1 MKVDSLVFNCDARGY
16 DVGAIAFSGAA
27 IEFPAVPRTYDCVS
41 MQGAVG
47 EGSASMGAS
56 GFGRIELPFHVAK
69 QIGYTERGHFGH
81 ATRRQL
87 CDMPDTF
94 FHRAVAATIGSDR
107 IMRYLMLMG
116 AALLL
121 AGCRDAQKEVVGV
134 VPKGANHIFW
144 QTVHAGAIKA
154 ANEENLQ
161 VEWNAPTLE
170 IDSSRQIAIIESM
183 VNRQLAGIALAPVDR
198 KALVGV
204 VERAAAAGIPVA
216 IFDSDIDTDKRIT
229 YIATDNREGGRKAA
243 RLLAE
248 LLLGEG
254 EVAVISFMPGSAA
267 TMEREE
273 GFREELRTKFPG
285 IKVVQTAYGMA
296 DRAKARAATENIM
309 AAHPNLRGLFA
320 DNESSSAGAVLA
332 LKARGDAKV
341 RMVAFDSND
350 QLVADLRDR
359 NLDALVIQKPFQMGY
374 ESVKAIGRRLR
385 GEAVVSR
392 IDLPAVLVRRGDL
405 GKPDILQLLH
415 PDIATWLSRQ

>member
-1 MKVDSLVFNCDARGY
+1 
-16 DVGAIAFSGAA
+16 
-27 IEFPAVPRTYDCVS
+27 
-41 MQGAVG
+41 
-47 EGSASMGAS
+47 
-56 GFGRIELPFHVAK
+56 
-69 QIGYTERGHFGH
+69 
-81 ATRRQL
+81 
-87 CDMPDTF
+87 
-94 FHRAVAATIGSDR
+94 
-107 IMRYLMLMG
+107 MRHLILIG

-121 AGCRDAQKEVVGV
+121 AGCRDAPKKVVGV

-154 ANEENLQ
+154 ANEEDLR

-183 VNRQLAGIALAPVDR
+183 VNRKLAGIALAPVDR

-229 YIATDNREGGRKAA
+229 YIATDNHEGGRKAA
-243 RLLAE
+243 RLLGE

-273 GFREELRTKFPG
+273 GFRDELSRHFQG
-285 IKVVQTAYGMA
+285 IKVLQTAYGMA

-350 QLVADLRDR
+350 QLVADLQDR
-359 NLDALVIQKPFQMGY
+359 YIDGLVIQKPFQMGY
-374 ESVKAIGRRLR
+374 ASVKAIGRKLR
-385 GEAVVSR
+385 EESVVSR
-392 IDLPAVLVRRGDL
+392 VDLPSVLVRRGDL
-405 GKPDILQLLH
+405 EKPDVIQLLH
-415 PDIATWLSRQ
+415 PDIATWLSQQ

>member
-1 MKVDSLVFNCDARGY
+1 
-16 DVGAIAFSGAA
+16 
-27 IEFPAVPRTYDCVS
+27 
-41 MQGAVG
+41 
-47 EGSASMGAS
+47 
-56 GFGRIELPFHVAK
+56 
-69 QIGYTERGHFGH
+69 
-81 ATRRQL
+81 
-87 CDMPDTF
+87 
-94 FHRAVAATIGSDR
+94 
-107 IMRYLMLMG
+107 MRYLILMG
-116 AALLL
+116 AAWLL
-121 AGCRDAQKEVVGV
+121 AGCRDAPKKVVGV

-154 ANEENLQ
+154 ANEEDLR

-243 RLLAE
+243 RLLGE

-273 GFREELRTKFPG
+273 GFRDELRKSFPG
-285 IKVVQTAYGMA
+285 MKVVQTAYGMA

-309 AAHPNLRGLFA
+309 SAHPNLRGLFA
-320 DNESSSAGAVLA
+320 DNESSSAGAALA
-332 LKARGDAKV
+332 IKARGDAKV

-350 QLVADLRDR
+350 QLVSDLQDR
-359 NLDALVIQKPFQMGY
+359 YIDGLVIQKPFQMGY
-374 ESVKAIGRRLR
+374 ASVKAIGRKLR
-385 GEAVVSR
+385 GDSVVSR
-392 IDLPAVLVRRGDL
+392 VDLPAVLVRRGDL
-405 GKPDILQLLH
+405 EKPDVIQLLH
-415 PDIATWLSRQ
+415 PDIATWLSQQ